1 MQQKKMTLKMTS
13 LPRLAT
19 VLHDPATRTC
29 PHTFTHTHTHI
40 RTHDDLLVPFAVAP
54 CVRVCGFSPSSFL
67 FLFFFKVEA
76 AQKRIPAYGQ
86 RHGWRP
92 RQLEDFADGGAFP
105 EIHMAQYPLGMGMK
119 KGQKEKST
127 AVVPLQVGKDG
138 KVKYDALVKQGHHK
152 DRVSLPPPL
161 SLFFFFCFLLLTSLF
176 HVSFHCLFLHSFLR
190 NGLSLALN
198 HSLTHSLTHV

>member
-1 MQQKKMTLKMTS
+1 M
-13 LPRLAT
+13 R
-19 VLHDPATRTC
+19 
-29 PHTFTHTHTHI
+29 
-40 RTHDDLLVPFAVAP
+40 
-54 CVRVCGFSPSSFL
+54 FSPSSFL

-152 DRVSLPPPL
+152 DRVSLPPPPL
-161 SLFFFFCFLLLTSLF
+161 PFFFFLLLSVVDEFVSCFISLF
-176 HVSFHCLFLHSFLR
+176 VSSFFLAQRLVSCTQ
-190 NGLSLALN
+190 
-198 HSLTHSLTHV
+198 SLTHSLTHTCVIAAVRE